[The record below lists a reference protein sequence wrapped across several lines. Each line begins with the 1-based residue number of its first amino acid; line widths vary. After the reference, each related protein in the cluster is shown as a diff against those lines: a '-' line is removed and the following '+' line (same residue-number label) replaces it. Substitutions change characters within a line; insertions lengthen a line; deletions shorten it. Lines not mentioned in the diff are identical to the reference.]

1 MTAVL
6 DVVGLR
12 AGYGDIEILHGID
25 LRVPAG
31 SVVAVLGANGV
42 GKTTLLRTIAGEIEP
57 TAGSV
62 LLDGRELTGIAPWEV
77 VARGVTLVPE
87 GRGVFP
93 SMTVSDN
100 LQVFARSAGAD
111 PAGLEEVLGL
121 FPRLRERSHQLAGTL
136 SGGEQQM
143 LALSRA
149 FLARPRLLL
158 VDELSSGL
166 APVIVTSLFE
176 RLRDLRDA
184 GATIVLV
191 EQYLHHVTGFADIC
205 YQVASGRV
213 VFVGEPGEL
222 TAADLLPSG
231 R

>member
-1 MTAVL
+1 MTPLLEVS
-6 DVVGLR
+6 GLR
-12 AGYGDIEILHGID
+12 AGYGDIEILHGVD
-25 LRVPAG
+25 LRVPDG

-57 TAGSV
+57 TAGTITF
-62 LLDGRELTGIAPWEV
+62 DGRPITGLAPWD
-77 VARGVTLVPE
+77 VAGRGLALIPE

-93 SMTVSDN
+93 SMTVDDN
-100 LQVFARSAGAD
+100 LQVFTRSSRAD
-111 PAGLEEVLGL
+111 PARRDEVLDL
-121 FPRLRERSHQLAGTL
+121 FPRLRERLQQLAGTL

-143 LALSRA
+143 LALSRS

-166 APVIVTSLFE
+166 APVIVESLFE

-184 GATIVLV
+184 GVTIVLV
-191 EQYLHHVTGFADIC
+191 EQYLHHVSGFADIC
-205 YQVASGRV
+205 YRVASGRV

-222 TAADLLPSG
+222 TEADLLASG
-231 R
+231 G